1 MAVKPATKVEREGER
16 LRLAAVGLEAEFSV
30 VLDGKPVRP
39 EDVFGDPRA
48 FLHGPLKHRTGTSYQ
63 LPTGAAIYFD
73 TGVIEIATPVI
84 ELERGCVAR
93 AGRSLWESIDYV
105 RRALNVWE
113 RRKGHS
119 VRLVGFSTH
128 YNVSME
134 GSRRRGAHGLDG
146 LARLLTHILPAPVM
160 LLALNR
166 RSTGVGVRPRVD
178 RIEVTADFTPSSTLM
193 IAAGSVIT
201 GIVRE
206 VATWRTFD
214 VAELSRRRVPMIRG
228 FAPIPHT
235 SRKGW
240 LARFDC
246 YPENPIAS
254 DVNAPLWQ
262 LKGRS
267 LADRASLRQI
277 ATETFDTF
285 RRPIARTADALSLRL
300 AHAVLTGRAASLLD
314 QADRP
319 PEYEDVGRLCAWQK
333 FYPDSL
339 LERSRFER
347 VVTNALAGEKLH
359 LDGFAYTPTG
369 MQGWSR
375 VVFRRDDDGQ
385 QVTLMLEDL
394 LEHLQTWGKRHP

>member
-1 MAVKPATKVEREGER
+1 VALKPAGKSERDGAG
-16 LRLAAVGLEAEFSV
+16 LRLAAVGLEAEFSLF
-30 VLDGKPVRP
+30 LDEKPARP

-48 FLHGPLKHRTGTSYQ
+48 FLRGALTHRTGTSYQ
-63 LPTGAAIYFD
+63 LPTGAAVYFD
-73 TGVIEIATPVI
+73 TGVIEVATPLI

-93 AGRSLWESIDYV
+93 AGRSLWESIGYV
-105 RRALNVWE
+105 RRELDAWE
-113 RRKGHS
+113 RRTGHA

-128 YNVSME
+128 YNVSIA
-134 GSRRRGAHGLDG
+134 GSRRRGAPAVDA
-146 LARLLTHILPAPVM
+146 LARLLTHVLPVPVM

-206 VATWRTFD
+206 VASWRSFE
-214 VAELSRRRVPMIRG
+214 VAQLLRRGTPVIRG

-262 LKGRS
+262 IAGRPS
-267 LADRASLRQI
+267 SDRASLRQI
-277 ATETFDTF
+277 ASETFNVF

-300 AHAVLTGRAASLLD
+300 AHAVLAGRAASLLD
-314 QADRP
+314 LPDRP

-347 VVTNALAGEKLH
+347 VVINALAGEKLH
-359 LDGFAYTPTG
+359 LEGFAYTPTG
-369 MQGWSR
+369 MHGWSR
-375 VVFRRDDDGQ
+375 VLFRRDSDGR
-385 QVTLMLEDL
+385 QVSLPLEDL
-394 LEHLQTWGKRHP
+394 LEHLQTWGKRHA